1 MENTCAAY
9 RTEMILVGLK
19 QRLKDEQCR
28 EEDKEDL
35 LSQIQALEKALGID

>member
-9 RTEMILVGLK
+9 RTEMMLVGL
-19 QRLKDEQCR
+19 RLHLKDEQCR

-35 LSQIQALEKALGID
+35 LSQIQAMEKALGID